1 MPVSASGTSNSKLK
15 PLKALR
21 NYVTSPFTSKNEIKF
36 YNRDEPYYEF
46 TNFYPTRILIDGKDW
61 PTSEHYFQAQKF
73 VGTPYVDAIRIL
85 PTPRD
90 AFQLSRDPTVSR
102 WRRSDWDRVKD
113 DIMLKALRCKFE
125 QNSQLRN
132 KLLGTG
138 DKTLI
143 EHTHND
149 SYWGDGGGGGKGLN
163 KLGQLLMIVR
173 SELKSMYGSGSSP
186 GESRKRSSS
195 RLKKSNSF
203 SISGHESDHKVQQ
216 PRSPQDDSS
225 LYPNKPIVTFAPRLS
240 RSSSLS
246 NLSSSSSTSQPNSV
260 LNSGTSPRTSVQ
272 SHHKGRPLPKDPV
285 NKTNTV
291 FLSKF
296 IPSKPTT
303 DFKGTYYS
311 SRHFGHSAG
320 VSTRQPVKALPPHT
334 PPPKQYGTHS
344 PTYASRTSS
353 RSSTKSSND
362 SSAMYGILQYRT

>member
-1 MPVSASGTSNSKLK
+1 MPVSASGTTNSKPK

-21 NYVTSPFTSKNEIKF
+21 NYITSPFTSKNEIKF

-46 TNFYPTRILIDGKDW
+46 TNFYPIRIRIDGKDW

-102 WRRSDWDRVKD
+102 WKRSDWDRVKD

-125 QNSQLRN
+125 QNSQLRD

-173 SELKSMYGSGSSP
+173 SELKSMYGLGLSP

-195 RLKKSNSF
+195 RLKRSNSF
-203 SISGHESDHKVQQ
+203 SISGHESNHKVQQ
-216 PRSPQDDSS
+216 PRSPQDDST
-225 LYPNKPIVTFAPRLS
+225 LYPNKRTVTFASRLS

-246 NLSSSSSTSQPNSV
+246 NLSSSSSTSQPSSV
-260 LNSGTSPRTSVQ
+260 LGSGTSPRTSV
-272 SHHKGRPLPKDPV
+272 HTHLKNRPLPKDPV
-285 NKTNTV
+285 NKTNTGS
-291 FLSKF
+291 FYSMSRF
-296 IPSKPTT
+296 ITGKPTT
-303 DFKGTYYS
+303 DVKGTYSSHKYS
-311 SRHFGHSAG
+311 HSGHSAG
-320 VSTRQPVKALPPHT
+320 QPVKALPPHT
-334 PPPKQYGTHS
+334 LPPKQYGTHS
-344 PTYASRTSS
+344 PKHASRTSS
-353 RSSTKSSND
+353 STRSSND
-362 SSAMYGILQYRT
+362 SSAMFGILQYRT